1 MNLPIPRKK
10 AVRMPGSHPGRSR
23 KFQKALL
30 VFFSAKRS
38 GPARRMDSLVDHL
51 ARKERD
57 RLRVVRVDVEED
69 PATARQFRVRKVPT
83 LVLVKDKRTIA
94 RVEGPAQAAD
104 IEELVEPYLPAGRTE
119 TESAQSQ

>member
-1 MNLPIPRKK
+1 
-10 AVRMPGSHPGRSR
+10 MPGSHPGRSR
-23 KFQKALL
+23 KFQKPLL

-69 PATARQFRVRKVPT
+69 PKTASRFRVGKVPT
-83 LVLVKDKRTIA
+83 LVLVKNRRTVA
-94 RVEGPAQAAD
+94 RVEGRAKAAD
-104 IEELVEPYLPAGRTE
+104 IEELLEPYLPANRTE
-119 TESAQSQ
+119 SKTARSQ